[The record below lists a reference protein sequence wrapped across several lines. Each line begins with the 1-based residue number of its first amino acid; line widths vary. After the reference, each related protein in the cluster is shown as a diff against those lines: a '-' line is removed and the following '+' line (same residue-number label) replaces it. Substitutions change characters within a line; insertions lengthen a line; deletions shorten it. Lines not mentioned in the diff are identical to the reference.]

1 MGNLN
6 VLSLDGGGMR
16 GLYSATVLKVLGERF
31 AKLQQSGPFDIGK
44 GFDLVVGTSTGAI
57 LAAGIAAGVP
67 INEIANLYEKIGP
80 RIFPRPMPPG
90 PVSLRWRD
98 KSTFPDMGCPSSPPL
113 GGEQRGTGVRS
124 PRHLRYDD
132 AGPDLRTPRHS

>member
-1 MGNLN
+1 MASLN

-31 AKLQQSGPFDIGK
+31 AKLRQSGPLDIGK

-57 LAAGIAAGVP
+57 LAAGIAAGIP
-67 INEIANLYEKIGP
+67 LHKIATLYEKIGP

-90 PVSLRWRD
+90 QEPLR
-98 KSTFPDMGCPSSPPL
+98 L
-113 GGEQRGTGVRS
+113 
-124 PRHLRYDD
+124 
-132 AGPDLRTPRHS
+132 A